1 MKTIYKQVAQ
11 QLKTE
16 VPALRWIDFD
26 TGQLESS
33 ERPPV
38 ALPCALITIS
48 LERTIDITETIQECT
63 GTVRIRLAF
72 DQQMKTDQA
81 TPPQHRNTALQPY
94 DVIADV
100 HKALQ
105 GFSTEHFDP
114 LSRVRQ
120 GKENSR
126 HKLFT
131 YMIDYKVEFDDETA
145 DQ

>member
-16 VPALRWIDFD
+16 VPVLRWIDFD

-33 ERPPV
+33 ERPP
-38 ALPCALITIS
+38 AAFPCALITIS
-48 LERTIDITETIQECT
+48 VQSTKDITDTIQECT

-72 DQQMKTDQA
+72 DQQMKTDMA
-81 TPPQHRNTALQPY
+81 TPPQHRDTALQPY

-100 HKALQ
+100 HRALQ

-120 GKENSR
+120 NKENSR
-126 HKLFT
+126 HGLFI
-131 YMIDYKVEFDDETA
+131 YSMEYKVEFDDETA